1 MNPAYESVT
10 RVSPLPR
17 GGRAGEGASDRRTR
31 PAQPARLRHE
41 RGAAVLM
48 ALFVA
53 ALATM
58 IITGLFYRQFV
69 LLRTIENQQL
79 TSQSRL
85 LLRGALDWGR
95 AILREDANRSQYD
108 ALSEPWSQPL
118 AETRLDQLGETGSL
132 AALATIAGSMEDA
145 QGRFNLRNLV
155 ENGQVLERELQTLQ
169 RLVTLLQLPEQTAD
183 LIALRMAEAMP
194 ALVAPDAS
202 GGISDAELRARD
214 KPRPLPL
221 MLPQDIAGISGID
234 PAAVQRLAPYVV
246 VLDERT
252 AVNANTATAEVI
264 AARVPELT
272 LAEAR
277 TLVAERDRVS
287 YFNNTGEVRTRLGTK
302 GALVTDS
309 EISTAS
315 RFFFIRGEVK
325 LDRAVTRMEA
335 LVKRAIPGQGQQA
348 VAVLWTRE
356 I

>member
-1 MNPAYESVT
+1 MTGT
-10 RVSPLPR
+10 R
-17 GGRAGEGASDRRTR
+17 A
-31 PAQPARLRHE
+31 ARSHRWPSHQ

-145 QGRFNLRNLV
+145 QSRYNLRNLV
-155 ENGQVLERELQTLQ
+155 ENGQVVEKELQALR
-169 RLVTLLQLPEQTAD
+169 RLVSLLQLPEQTAE
-183 LIALRMAEAMP
+183 LIALRMQQAMP
-194 ALVAPDAS
+194 ALVPSDQDGAAPQAS
-202 GGISDAELRARD
+202 LAERER
-214 KPRPLPL
+214 PRPLPL
-221 MLPQDIAGISGID
+221 MLPQDIAGIIGID
-234 PAAVQRLAPYVV
+234 PAAVPRLAPYIV

-252 AVNANTATAEVI
+252 AVNANTASPEVI

-277 TLVAERDRVS
+277 TLVAERDRLS
-287 YFNNTGEVRTRLGTK
+287 YFNNTGEVRTRLGNK
-302 GALVTDS
+302 GTLVTDS

-325 LDRAVTRMEA
+325 LDRAITRMEA

>member
-1 MNPAYESVT
+1 MTGGRAAGFH
-10 RVSPLPR
+10 PLPR
-17 GGRAGEGASDRRTR
+17 GGRAAEGAFIRR
-31 PAQPARLRHE
+31 PGHQ

-118 AETRLDQLGETGSL
+118 AETRLDQLGETASL

-145 QGRFNLRNLV
+145 QSRYNLRNLV
-155 ENGQVLERELQTLQ
+155 ENGQVVEKELQALR
-169 RLVTLLQLPEQTAD
+169 RLVSLLQLPEQTAE
-183 LIALRMAEAMP
+183 LIALRMAQAMP
-194 ALVAPDAS
+194 APVTSEQGGATAQAS
-202 GGISDAELRARD
+202 LAER
-214 KPRPLPL
+214 PRPLPL
-221 MLPQDIAGISGID
+221 MLPQDIGGIIGID
-234 PAAVQRLAPYVV
+234 PAAVPRLAPYIV

-252 AVNANTATAEVI
+252 AVNANTASPEVI

-277 TLVAERDRVS
+277 TLVAERDRLS
-287 YFNNTGEVRTRLGTK
+287 YFNNTGEVRTRLGNK
-302 GALVTDS
+302 GTLVTDS

>member
-1 MNPAYESVT
+1 MKPIIRS
-10 RVSPLPR
+10 R
-17 GGRAGEGASDRRTR
+17 
-31 PAQPARLRHE
+31 QC
-41 RGAAVLM
+41 GAAVLM

-118 AETRLDQLGETGSL
+118 AETRLDQLGETASL

-145 QGRFNLRNLV
+145 QSRLNLRNLI
-155 ENGQVLERELQTLQ
+155 ENGQVVERELAALR
-169 RLVTLLQLPEQTAD
+169 RLVLLLQLPEQTAD
-183 LIALRMAEAMP
+183 LIALRMAQALPPVP
-194 ALVAPDAS
+194 AADAT
-202 GGISDAELRARD
+202 GGAGQAIRAQD
-214 KPRPLPL
+214 EQTRPLPL
-221 MLPQDIAGISGID
+221 MLPQDMAGITGID
-234 PAAVQRLAPYVV
+234 PAAVGRLAPYIV

-252 AVNANTATAEVI
+252 AVNANTASPEVI

-277 TLVAERDRVS
+277 TLVAERDRLS
-287 YFNNTGEVRTRLGTK
+287 YFNNTGEVRTRLGNK

-309 EISTAS
+309 ELSTAS

-325 LDRAVTRMEA
+325 LDRAITRMEA

>member
-1 MNPAYESVT
+1 MRIGTPASGFH
-10 RVSPLPR
+10 PLPR
-17 GGRAGEGASDRRTR
+17 GGRVGEGAS
-31 PAQPARLRHE
+31 LRWPGHQH
-41 RGAAVLM
+41 GAAVLM

-58 IITGLFYRQFV
+58 IVTGLFYRQFV

-169 RLVTLLQLPEQTAD
+169 RLVLLLQLPEQTAD
-183 LIALRMAEAMP
+183 LIALRMAQAMP
-194 ALVAPDAS
+194 VPVAPDPS
-202 GGISDAELRARD
+202 GRVSSAEQRD

-234 PAAVQRLAPYVV
+234 PAAVQRLAPYIV

-252 AVNANTATAEVI
+252 PLNTNTASPEVI

-277 TLVAERDRVS
+277 TLVAERDRLA
-287 YFNNTGEVRTRLGTK
+287 YFNNTAEVRTRLGNK

-325 LDRAVTRMEA
+325 LDRAITRMEA

-348 VAVLWTRE
+348 VTVLWTRE

>member
-1 MNPAYESVT
+1 MKK
-10 RVSPLPR
+10 RSPLQ
-17 GGRAGEGASDRRTR
+17 SN
-31 PAQPARLRHE
+31 

-53 ALATM
+53 TLATL

-95 AILREDANRSQYD
+95 AILREDGNRSQYD

-118 AETRLDQLGETGSL
+118 AETRLDQLGESASL

-155 ENGQVLERELQTLQ
+155 ENGQVIERELDALR
-169 RLVTLLQLPEQTAD
+169 RLVLLLALPEQTAE
-183 LIALRMAEAMP
+183 LIALRMAQALP
-194 ALVAPDAS
+194 AAVALDDDGNVPVDRQ
-202 GGISDAELRARD
+202 E

-221 MLPQDIAGISGID
+221 MLPQDIAGIAGID
-234 PAAVQRLAPYVV
+234 PAAVPKLAPYVV

-252 AVNANTATAEVI
+252 PLNANTAAPELI

-277 TLVAERDRVS
+277 TLVAERERLS
-287 YFNNTGEVRTRLGTK
+287 YFNNTGEVRTRLGAK

-309 EISTAS
+309 ELSTAS
-315 RFFFIRGEVK
+315 RFFLIRGEVK

-335 LVKRAIPGQGQQA
+335 LVKRGLPGQAQT
-348 VAVLWTRE
+348 VTVLWTRE

>member
-1 MNPAYESVT
+1 
-10 RVSPLPR
+10 
-17 GGRAGEGASDRRTR
+17 
-31 PAQPARLRHE
+31 
-41 RGAAVLM
+41 
-48 ALFVA
+48 
-53 ALATM
+53 
-58 IITGLFYRQFV
+58 V

-132 AALATIAGSMEDA
+132 ASLATIAGSMEDA
-145 QGRFNLRNLV
+145 QSRYNLRNLV
-155 ENGQVLERELQTLQ
+155 ENGQVVERELQALR
-169 RLVTLLQLPEQTAD
+169 RLVSLLQLPEQTAD
-183 LIALRMAEAMP
+183 LIALRMAQAIPAVVPDQEEARSP
-194 ALVAPDAS
+194 TGLAK
-202 GGISDAELRARD
+202 GEQ
-214 KPRPLPL
+214 PRPLPL
-221 MLPQDIAGISGID
+221 MLPQDIAGIVGID
-234 PAAVQRLAPYVV
+234 PAAVPRLTPYIV

-252 AVNANTATAEVI
+252 AVDANTASPEVI

-277 TLVAERDRVS
+277 TLVAERDRLS
-287 YFNNTGEVRTRLGTK
+287 YFNNTGEVRTRLGNK
-302 GALVTDS
+302 AALVTDS

-335 LVKRAIPGQGQQA
+335 LVKRAIPGQAQQA

>member
-1 MNPAYESVT
+1 MTGERKASQC
-10 RVSPLPR
+10 PLPR
-17 GGRAGEGASDRRTR
+17 GGRAGEGASKWRQR
-31 PAQPARLRHE
+31 PAQPRRRHQH
-41 RGAAVLM
+41 GAAVLM

-118 AETRLDQLGETGSL
+118 AETRLDQLGETASL

-155 ENGQVLERELQTLQ
+155 ENGQVVERELQALR
-169 RLVTLLQLPEQTAD
+169 RLVSLLQLPEQTAD
-183 LIALRMAEAMP
+183 LIALRMAQALP
-194 ALVAPDAS
+194 KPLVADENGKVSDIDGES
-202 GGISDAELRARD
+202 G

-221 MLPQDIAGISGID
+221 MLPQDIAGIIGID
-234 PAAVQRLAPYVV
+234 PAAVPRLAPYIV

-252 AVNANTATAEVI
+252 AVNVNTASPEVI

-277 TLVAERDRVS
+277 TLVAERDRLS
-287 YFNNTGEVRTRLGTK
+287 YFNNTGEVRTRLGAK

-325 LDRAVTRMEA
+325 LDRAITRMEA